1 MKAWVHEIGNSCYM
15 QNKLFGTEFGTKIS
29 FYRYT
34 LPHPEVINYINS
46 NMLFWACSVTTSEG
60 YRVSQALRE
69 NGYPFLAVI
78 VLHDGRMTVVG
89 RYVKMCSVI

>member
-1 MKAWVHEIGNSCYM
+1 MPYRQGST
-15 QNKLFGTEFGTKIS
+15 KLEKLEAYLVNVKQINV

-34 LPHPEVINYINS
+34 LPHPEVISYINS

-78 VLHDGRMTVVG
+78 VLHDGRMSVVG
-89 RYVKMCSVI
+89 R

>member
-1 MKAWVHEIGNSCYM
+1 M
-15 QNKLFGTEFGTKIS
+15 QQIIWHKLVVIYL
-29 FYRYT
+29 FYRHT

-89 RYVKMCSVI
+89 R